1 MSYQMPFITKIA
13 ANVDA
18 VAATTVSFPADAVG
32 TAGNDLSTLAKAPVS
47 GRVSGVSYLPA
58 ANLSGANTN
67 SRTLSLIN
75 KGDAGAGT
83 TSVASLA
90 LVSGTDLTAFDE
102 KTITLAGTVTDR
114 DVVAGDVL
122 QWQSLHVLTGIVDP
136 GGTVVVDIAPGDK
149 STTLRVPSAGSV
161 SSVTYIPAASQSG
174 AATNSRTLNL
184 VNKGSAGAGTTVV
197 ATLALA
203 SGVNLTAFDEK
214 TITVSST
221 AADLVVAEGDV
232 LQWQSLHVGTGIA
245 DPGGT
250 VIVTIDRTA

>member
-1 MSYQMPFITKIA
+1 MGYQMPFITQIA
-13 ANVDA
+13 ASVDP
-18 VAATTVSFPADAVG
+18 VTATTVTFPAGAVG

-47 GRVSGVSYLPA
+47 GRVSGVSYLPSA
-58 ANLSGANTN
+58 GLSGANTN

-83 TSVASLA
+83 TSIASLD

-102 KTITLAGTVTDR
+102 KTITLAGTATDR

-136 GGTVVVDIAPGDK
+136 GGTVVVTIAPGDR
-149 STTLRVPSAGSV
+149 STTLRVPVAGSV
-161 SSVTYIPAASQSG
+161 SAVTYIPAASQNG
-174 AATNSRTLNL
+174 AATDNRTLSL
-184 VNKGSAGAGTTVV
+184 INKGQAGAGTAVV
-197 ATLALA
+197 ATLSLA

-214 TITVSST
+214 AITVSSP
-221 AADLVVAEGDV
+221 AADLVVAVGDV

-250 VIVTIDRTA
+250 VVVTIDRTA